1 MVASRS
7 LLTSQSLRR
16 PPRKPGLFAY
26 RHKRHRRDRLR
37 GGGRRIRTIGPSCNK
52 RVVLVETRGLLK
64 GADDRDRQNSSPSR
78 AELGGSNPS
87 LSTGESTANL
97 ISLPGASPAHIL
109 RKRRTIGDDRG
120 ARVLQEADLPEG
132 GARGSL
138 GRWRRGSL
146 QDRVRLVGRRLQIG
160 AGTPSPCRSSSGWI
174 TPASPDAP

>member
-1 MVASRS
+1 MVPVAWRPLMVSGGKRRS
-7 LLTSQSLRR
+7 VIGRGVVGPRGPEVRR
-16 PPRKPGLFAY
+16 LIPGGSGIRTLGPPATVELGAAGGA
-26 RHKRHRRDRLR
+26 RRDDAAIAKPE
-37 GGGRRIRTIGPSCNK
+37 GSK
-52 RVVLVETRGLLK
+52 LL
-64 GADDRDRQNSSPSR
+64 P
-78 AELGGSNPS
+78 
-87 LSTGESTANL
+87 STGESTANL
-97 ISLPGASPAHIL
+97 ISLPGASRAHIL

>member
-1 MVASRS
+1 IAPSDPAARC
-7 LLTSQSLRR
+7 
-16 PPRKPGLFAY
+16 
-26 RHKRHRRDRLR
+26 
-37 GGGRRIRTIGPSCNK
+37 GG
-52 RVVLVETRGLLK
+52 TRGFE
-64 GADDRDRQNSSPSR
+64 SP
-78 AELGGSNPS
+78 
-87 LSTGESTANL
+87 STGESTANL

-146 QDRVRLVGRRLQIG
+146 QDRVRLVGRRLQIV

-174 TPASPDAP
+174 TPASPDAPAFWSDAANPAIQIPLQAERGRGPGGTRARLRG